1 MQGEPSA
8 YPGLDRPN
16 GEQQQQK
23 EAATA
28 HQSALL
34 DYERQIVQGLVE
46 EDSLCIMSS
55 GMGWQ
60 KVGIPCIMPV
70 HCKHVQAWWWY
81 RGRGR
86 TTSLCSQ
93 RFYDNHPE
101 FVPRDGM
108 QRDGKVCDEAA
119 QARSDHQWGNSQ
131 AG

>member
-70 HCKHVQAWWWY
+70 HCKHVQAWIMCGWAPPPPQH
-81 RGRGR
+81 
-86 TTSLCSQ
+86 TI
-93 RFYDNHPE
+93 
-101 FVPRDGM
+101 
-108 QRDGKVCDEAA
+108 
-119 QARSDHQWGNSQ
+119 QAVAVLVHLQG
-131 AG
+131 